1 MRITSPPAD
10 HFSRLDN
17 FDLYEVAYTQN
28 GMTHVLGVAPLPDDM
43 PRDAIN
49 PLIHHTITPYL
60 RLTKQ
65 LHYSHRFAQAQ
76 LL

>member
-10 HFSRLDN
+10 HFSRLGN

-28 GMTHVLGVAPLPDDM
+28 GMTHMLGVAPLPDDM
-43 PRDAIN
+43 LRDAITSFDTSHDHA
-49 PLIHHTITPYL
+49 LFAFDETAAL
-60 RLTKQ
+60 LT
-65 LHYSHRFAQAQ
+65 RFAQAQ